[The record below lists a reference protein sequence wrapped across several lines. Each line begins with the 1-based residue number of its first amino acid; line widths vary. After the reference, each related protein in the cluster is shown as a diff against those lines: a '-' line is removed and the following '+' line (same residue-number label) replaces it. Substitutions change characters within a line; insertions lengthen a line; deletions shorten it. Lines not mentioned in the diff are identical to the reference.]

1 MRMAGAGLANA
12 NWCGS
17 ATAGTQ
23 SISKSCALTRLS
35 HSNSWCFPS
44 CRCRGSRRACQ
55 PTRAALQLF
64 LLLLRRARAAFIHSR
79 LVAACLPLLH
89 SVRLELPSH
98 FLAVIF
104 GLVNGPVRSF
114 RHAEVLYRLIAVCD
128 APAIHRACF
137 DARSRETT
145 PTPALCRV
153 PG

>member
-1 MRMAGAGLANA
+1 MAGAGLANA

-44 CRCRGSRRACQ
+44 CRCRGSCRACQ

-64 LLLLRRARAAFIHSR
+64 LLLLRRARATFIHCR

-89 SVRLELPSH
+89 SVRLELPSYL
-98 FLAVIF
+98 LAVFF

-128 APAIHRACF
+128 APAIHRAC
-137 DARSRETT
+137 RSR
-145 PTPALCRV
+145 
-153 PG
+153 PGKLLLPLPYS